1 MWPCLL
7 LKYCACDGVASCQST
22 APATGLSFWNIG
34 PAALRDLLNTPRSPA
49 AMLRQ
54 CEMDWSCHMLLY
66 SAPQQHCRR
75 GCGGSAL
82 PAQKLSREK
91 MQDHMEVRPWRP
103 HGMFFISQERR
114 ISALC
119 FCCFLAHRLLYGIF
133 VICCSLLFYFAIP
146 IPGVI
151 QCYHLFWYVSNDY
164 ELTSWSPTVLFLG
177 CVLFCFWFGCVGF
190 CCSSALCFLF
200 VLCWSLVLA
209 RWQLNGLCIDP
220 TQFYFWCTLS
230 ILWCC
235 HCINSRNL
243 NMQLAFRLA

>member
-1 MWPCLL
+1 MTLSIFTEGGQQNPNWHRTSTFLFATWQCHCWLL
-7 LKYCACDGVASCQST
+7 DCVEVICENVAR
-22 APATGLSFWNIG
+22 
-34 PAALRDLLNTPRSPA
+34 AARTL
-49 AMLRQ
+49 
-54 CEMDWSCHMLLY
+54 WS
-66 SAPQQHCRR
+66 R
-75 GCGGSAL
+75 GSWLGGAS
-82 PAQKLSREK
+82 
-91 MQDHMEVRPWRP
+91 V
-103 HGMFFISQERR
+103 
-114 ISALC
+114 SALC